1 MAVFKGVGWRLSVCD
16 YWRNVVRTVDGEPI
30 LFSSSSDPCF
40 GCFEKSLDAE
50 SNEECCGFLGMGL
63 VMGLGFRIVLLDD
76 HSTLGTWMM
85 ECFVALAAFQWLPT
99 TFFFLPMKEQALY
112 FL

>member
-1 MAVFKGVGWRLSVCD
+1 MITGVTSFGRWMVSRSSFRHHLTLVLAALKNP
-16 YWRNVVRTVDGEPI
+16 WMQNQMKNVV
-30 LFSSSSDPCF
+30 
-40 GCFEKSLDAE
+40 A
-50 SNEECCGFLGMGL
+50 GFLGMGL